1 MNTARPHNSEF
12 VNARGGIT
20 LRAGPAREACF
31 TIVTDQADMSK
42 FNESSPEHRREFLHG
57 NLNEEVQSLEIAA
70 QSIADFPDAPWE
82 IRLHLARQC
91 WDETRH
97 ARLFLRRL
105 LDLDGHKGEFPIIN
119 QEWGVV
125 CMFDSLAARLAIQ
138 NRVFEGG
145 SLDVL
150 KESADVWS
158 RWGDRETYAILDGI
172 AADEIQHAKFANE
185 WLAVLKARDPR
196 SLLKAVAAMNT
207 LKAWT
212 AALTP
217 PGHKLDHQVQV
228 NRLDRSRAGFD
239 VD

>member
-1 MNTARPHNSEF
+1 MNGSRPTNSEF
-12 VNARGGIT
+12 IKGRGGTT

-31 TIVTDQADMSK
+31 TVVTDQADLLK
-42 FNESSPEHRREFLHG
+42 FDENSPEHRRQFFHG

-105 LDLDGHKGEFPIIN
+105 LELDGHKGEFPIIN
-119 QEWGVV
+119 QDWGVV
-125 CMFDSLAARLAIQ
+125 CMFDSLAARLAVQ
-138 NRVFEGG
+138 NRVFEGA
-145 SLDVL
+145 SLDVI
-150 KESADVWS
+150 KESVDVW
-158 RWGDRETYAILDGI
+158 RNWGDHETAALLDGI
-172 AADEIQHAKFANE
+172 AADEIQHAKFAND
-185 WLAVLKARDPR
+185 WLAELKVKDPR
-196 SLLKAVAAMNT
+196 SLLKALAAMNT
-207 LKAWT
+207 LRVWT

-217 PGHKLDHQVQV
+217 PGHKLDHQVQL
-228 NRLDRSRAGFD
+228 NKLDRSGAGFD